1 MPKKKLENFELVTKY
16 IESRSKEGKLSE
28 GTIKTYKNIGHNLP
42 FNILTSQ
49 PTILRKLEMFDN
61 VNTLMLNLNMII
73 LLRRHHNEEVDKLI
87 KYRNSLRDKII
98 KGRKAG
104 LKDLG
109 AKLPSLSYITDELKK
124 LTGKRFIINYLMINN
139 ALRNKDL
146 NLKFVSK
153 LPDEKTENYIIL
165 KNKTADLY
173 ITDYKTEST
182 YGDKKIEIK
191 DPKFISELRGLKL
204 NDGDYLLPLQNGSKI
219 NSVSTFND
227 KIVRLTIDGLGQNK
241 IVKIVIR
248 SLLNNKSFDK
258 LEQISK
264 DRGTSLETLL
274 KSYNLHNNGDK
285 SDNEE
290 ES

>member
-1 MPKKKLENFELVTKY
+1 MRKVDRLVK
-16 IESRSKEGKLSE
+16 
-28 GTIKTYKNIGHNLP
+28 H
-42 FNILTSQ
+42 
-49 PTILRKLEMFDN
+49 
-61 VNTLMLNLNMII
+61 
-73 LLRRHHNEEVDKLI
+73 
-87 KYRNSLRDKII
+87 RNSLRDKIVTE
-98 KGRKAG
+98 RKAG

-109 AKLPSLSYITDELKK
+109 AKLPSLTYINDELKK
-124 LTGKRFIINYLMINN
+124 LTGKRYIINYLMINN

-153 LPDEKTENYIIL
+153 LPDDKTENYIVL
-165 KNKTADLY
+165 KNKNAELY
-173 ITDYKTEST
+173 ITDYKTDST

-191 DPKFISELRGLKL
+191 DPKFISELRILKMK
-204 NDGDYLLPLQNGSKI
+204 DGDYLLPLQNGSKI
-219 NSVSTFND
+219 KSVSTFND

-274 KSYNLHNNGDK
+274 KSYNLHNNGEIEK
-285 SDNEE
+285 SDNKQ